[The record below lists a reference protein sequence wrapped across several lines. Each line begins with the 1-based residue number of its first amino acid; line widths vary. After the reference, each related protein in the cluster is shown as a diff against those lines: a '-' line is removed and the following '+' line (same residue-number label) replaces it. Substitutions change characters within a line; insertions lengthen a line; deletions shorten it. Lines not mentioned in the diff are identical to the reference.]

1 MGRNRRCNVGILLG
15 PLPAK
20 RTDPRS
26 SSSGAAGLQ
35 SFLPPP
41 GSVRCRAM
49 SPPESASVTIRWPDG
64 RSTVVPQGTSA
75 GDALRQWSPEQ
86 SRGALAATFEGQPI
100 DLARPLTRSGA
111 LAPVRFDDPAG
122 REIVQ
127 HSAAHVVAKA
137 VTERIP
143 GALPTVGPPTEEGF
157 YYDFEMRPLTSEEL
171 PGLESS
177 IQETIRRKDR
187 FERIEVSKLEADR
200 LFQNNPHKL
209 RYIAEVPEN
218 EPVSLY
224 RTGTF
229 TDLCRGPHVPDA
241 GWLAGLHILG
251 FSAIT
256 PETAV
261 PGATFQ
267 RVRGIAFPSRA
278 ELDAYLKRRAEA
290 EARDHRVLGPKL
302 ELFTFS
308 EELPGFPFW
317 NPKGMIVVREL
328 ETFVRE
334 HLADAGYSE
343 IRTPLLYPQSV
354 YETSGH
360 WDHFR
365 ENMFLTSVEDRAF
378 GVKPMNCPGAM
389 LLFGSRSR
397 SYRELPMRLAEF
409 APLHRLEA
417 SGTIHGLTRAREFVQ
432 DDAHLFVT
440 EEQISSEIATLFQW
454 IRRAMATFHLEWT
467 AELSTRPAKFLGT
480 VETWDRA
487 ESTLRTVLDAEGAT
501 YKISPGEGAFYG
513 PKIDIHIRDSLGRSW
528 QCGTIQLDF
537 QMPQRFGLQYQ
548 GADGALH
555 VPVVVHRVILGTW
568 ERFFGVF
575 LEHCGGWL
583 PPWLAPVQIR
593 VLPVTE
599 RQMGRVA
606 EVAAEW
612 RKAGLRV
619 ETTDSQDTLS
629 KRIRE
634 AEVAHV
640 PYIAVIGEKEVATGA
655 VALRVHGQKG
665 QRNLSSTEVSE
676 LIRGKVAVREYEP

>member
-1 MGRNRRCNVGILLG
+1 
-15 PLPAK
+15 
-20 RTDPRS
+20 
-26 SSSGAAGLQ
+26 
-35 SFLPPP
+35 
-41 GSVRCRAM
+41 M
-49 SPPESASVTIRWPDG
+49 SPHESADVRIQWPDG
-64 RSTVVPQGTSA
+64 LTTEVPLGTLA
-75 GDALRQWSPEQ
+75 GDAIRRWSPEKA
-86 SRGALAATFEGQPI
+86 REALAATLDNQPI
-100 DLARPLTRSGA
+100 DLSRPLTHDGS
-111 LAPVRFDDPAG
+111 LAPLRFGDPAG
-122 REIVQ
+122 REILQ

-137 VTERIP
+137 VTELIP
-143 GALPTVGPPTEEGF
+143 SALPTVGPPTEEGF
-157 YYDFEMRPLTSEEL
+157 YYDFEMRPLTAEEL
-171 PGLESS
+171 PGLEAK
-177 IQETIRRKDR
+177 IKETVERKDR
-187 FERIEVSKLEADR
+187 FERVEISKAEAAR
-200 LFQNNPHKL
+200 LFQHNPHKL
-209 RYIAEVPEN
+209 RYIAEVPEG
-218 EPVSLY
+218 EPVSIY

-256 PETAV
+256 PESVT

-267 RVRGIAFPSRA
+267 RIRGIAFPTRV

-290 EARDHRVLGPKL
+290 EARDHRILGPRL

-308 EELPGFPFW
+308 EDLPGFPFW
-317 NPKGMIVVREL
+317 NPKGMIVIREL
-328 ETFVRE
+328 EAFVRE

-360 WDHFR
+360 WEHYR
-365 ENMFLTSVEDRAF
+365 ENMFLTSVDDRAF

-389 LLFGSRSR
+389 LVFGSRSR

-432 DDAHLFVT
+432 DDAHVFVT
-440 EEQISSEIATLFQW
+440 EEQISAEIDTLFQW
-454 IRRAMATFHLEWT
+454 IRRSMGTFHLEWS

-480 VETWDRA
+480 KETWDQA
-487 ESTLRTVLDAEGAT
+487 EATLKAVLDASGAA
-501 YKISPGEGAFYG
+501 YKISEGEGAFYG

-537 QMPQRFGLQYQ
+537 QIPVRFGLQYQ
-548 GADGALH
+548 GTDGALH
-555 VPVVVHRVILGTW
+555 SPVVVHRVILGSW

-575 LEHCGGWL
+575 LEHCAGWL
-583 PPWLAPVQIR
+583 PPWLSPVQVR
-593 VLPVTE
+593 LLPVTE
-599 RQMGRVA
+599 RQAGRVA
-606 EVAAEW
+606 ELATEL
-612 RKAGLRV
+612 RKAGFRI

-634 AEVAHV
+634 AEVAHI
-640 PYIAVIGEKEVATGA
+640 PYIAVIGDQEIAAGT

-665 QRNLSSTEVSE
+665 QRSLTPAQLVE
-676 LIRGKVAVREYEP
+676 LLRTKIQTREYDP

>member
-1 MGRNRRCNVGILLG
+1 MPQPKNA
-15 PLPAK
+15 PLK
-20 RTDPRS
+20 
-26 SSSGAAGLQ
+26 
-35 SFLPPP
+35 
-41 GSVRCRAM
+41 
-49 SPPESASVTIRWPDG
+49 IRWPDG
-64 RSTVVPQGTSA
+64 SATAVPQGTFA
-75 GDALRQWSPEQ
+75 GDALRQWNPEKT
-86 SRGALAATFEGQPI
+86 RGALAATFEGQPI
-100 DLARPLTRSGA
+100 DLSRPLTKDGA
-111 LAPVRFDDPAG
+111 VAPLRFEDPAG
-122 REIVQ
+122 RETLQ

-137 VTERIP
+137 VMELIP
-143 GALPTVGPPTEEGF
+143 EALPTVGPPTEDGF
-157 YYDFEMRPLTSEEL
+157 YYDFEMRPLTAEEL
-171 PGLESS
+171 PSLESK
-177 IQETIRRKDR
+177 IEETVRRKDR
-187 FERIEVSKLEADR
+187 FERFEVSKSEAQR

-209 RYIAEVPEN
+209 RYIADVPEN
-218 EPVSLY
+218 EPVSVY
-224 RTGTF
+224 RTGSF

-241 GWLAGLHILG
+241 GWLAGIHILG

-256 PETAV
+256 PESVA

-267 RVRGIAFPSRA
+267 RIRGIAFPTRA

-308 EELPGFPFW
+308 EQLPGFPFW

-328 ETFVRE
+328 EAFVRE

-360 WDHFR
+360 WEHFR

-389 LLFGSRSR
+389 LVFGSRSR

-440 EEQISSEIATLFQW
+440 EEQISAEIETLFQW

-467 AELSTRPAKFLGT
+467 SELSTRPAKFMGE

-487 ESTLRTVLDAEGAT
+487 EATLKGVLDAAGAP

-537 QMPQRFGLQYQ
+537 QMPKRFGLQYQ
-548 GADGALH
+548 GADGVLH
-555 VPVVVHRVILGTW
+555 VPVVIHRVILGTW

-575 LEHCGGWL
+575 LEHCAGWL

-599 RQMGRVA
+599 RQIPRVTD
-606 EVAAEW
+606 VAAEW

-634 AEVAHV
+634 AEVGHI
-640 PYIAVIGEKEVATGA
+640 PYIAVIGEQEVTAGT

-665 QRNLSSTEVSE
+665 QRSLTPAGVAE
-676 LIRGKVAVREYEP
+676 LLRAKIAAREYEL